1 VIICALALDVCVR
14 ASALDAARAG
24 FETRVMRQATRPV
37 SNQDGGRAILEMM
50 RARVV
55 IES

>member
-1 VIICALALDVCVR
+1 VR

-24 FETRVMRQATRPV
+24 FETRVMRQSTRPV

-50 RARVV
+50 RAGVV

>member
-50 RARVV
+50 RAGVV